1 MKPRRFSFL
10 PAACFIVLST
20 AHSHAQSTW
29 TGATGGEWGTAA
41 NWTGGVPNATG
52 ATANINTALT
62 VNVSDTGT
70 GGTYPY
76 TFGTLATSLASGSVV
91 IGNNGVTTDIL
102 TAATS
107 SGAPVINVANSSANI
122 FFYANLE
129 GTQGFEKTGAGKLT
143 FRFNGA
149 DQNYSGNITISG
161 GVLGINQN
169 GSLGNDNNNI
179 FIANGAR
186 LLAEPGS
193 NSGTITLP
201 STRTVTLTG
210 AQSQI
215 GSNNAAVN
223 LVINGTVTEDAAG
236 KGLVKTDAGKVTLAG
251 SISYTGE
258 TRISAGTLA
267 LSGSAAL
274 PTSQNLRFNG
284 SAAATLDLGGTSQT
298 VRTIVM
304 DVTTHNRSLTGGG
317 GLLVNGDANLQLSAN
332 NGVTYDFSGI
342 DALTFNRSNRE
353 FKFEMVNVDAVTS
366 IADVNLA
373 KSGTAGGT
381 NNITAGTI
389 LVGGGNSLGNNGNT
403 ARLHLGTVNNL
414 NTATFRVG
422 AFNAGGVVD
431 FQSGLTTPS
440 LKLRG
445 TDGVSATSTWT
456 IGETSSGT
464 RRGEGVVNLTGGSLD
479 ALVTNLAIGRHL
491 AGANLADTS
500 SLTMPAGSLTASTI
514 LLGEKTGTGTPVIT
528 ASLNQGG
535 GTVKVS
541 TLTFGKDAG
550 GGATPDFRSS
560 YNLAGGTLN
569 AGTIEAGTGA
579 FAATS
584 VRRIGWTGG
593 TIANL
598 DASTDL
604 TVNGVAGTGGSIVLA
619 TSTITAKD
627 FNVDANRKITLGANT
642 SLTGSADLAKN
653 GNGTLLINGASSTY
667 TGTLTVNAGTLG
679 GETSMG
685 GNVTIGGSGT
695 LAPGNSPG
703 TMTVAGDVNMGGTYA
718 YEFNGALDVADLV
731 NVGGTLTLTGGS
743 VTWDNLGTYA
753 LGEKFTLFA
762 YDALVGTFSGY
773 ATSGNYTLDGG
784 LWFLNYNDTMAG
796 LNGGINDGGVNSGFV
811 TITAIPE
818 PGAALLGG
826 LGLLALLRRRR

>member
-1 MKPRRFSFL
+1 MKPRRFSIL

-129 GTQGFEKTGAGKLT
+129 GTQGFEKTGSGKLT

-149 DQNYSGNITISG
+149 DQNFTGDIKISG
-161 GVLGINQN
+161 GILGINQN
-169 GSLGNDNNNI
+169 GSLGNDNNDI

-193 NSGTITLP
+193 NSGIITLP
-201 STRTVTLTG
+201 STRTITLTG

-236 KGLVKTDAGKVTLAG
+236 KGLVKTDAGVVTLAG
-251 SISYTGE
+251 TISYTGE
-258 TRISAGTLA
+258 TRIAGGTLA
-267 LSGSAAL
+267 LSGPAAL
-274 PTSQNLRFNG
+274 PTGQNLRFNG
-284 SAAATLDLGGTSQT
+284 TTGTLNLGGTTQT

-304 DVTTHNRSLTGGG
+304 DNTAGNKTITGGG
-317 GLLVNGDANLQLSAN
+317 SLTINGDANQQLSAN
-332 NGVTYDFSGI
+332 NGVTYDFSGL
-342 DALTFNRSNRE
+342 DFFTYNRSNRE
-353 FKFEMVNVDAVTS
+353 FKFEMVNAASVTS

-373 KSGTAGGT
+373 KSGASGGT

-389 LVGGGNSLGNNGNT
+389 LVGGGTSDGNNGNT
-403 ARLHLGTVNNL
+403 ARLHLGTVNNF
-414 NTATFRVG
+414 NTTTFRVG
-422 AFNAGGVVD
+422 AFNAGGVID
-431 FQSGLTTPS
+431 FQSGLTAPS

-445 TDGVSATSTWT
+445 TDGDSATTSWT
-456 IGETSSGT
+456 IGETSSGS
-464 RRGEGVVNLTGGSLD
+464 RRGEGVVNLTGGTLD
-479 ALVTNLAIGRHL
+479 AVVTDLKIGRHI
-491 AGANLADTS
+491 ANANLADTS
-500 SLTMPAGSLTASTI
+500 SLTMPGGTLFATNI
-514 LLGEKTGTGTPVIT
+514 LLAEKTGAGTPVLT
-528 ASLNQGG
+528 STLTQGG
-535 GTVKVS
+535 GTVTAGS
-541 TLTFGKDAG
+541 ITLGKDAG
-550 GGATPDFRSS
+550 GGGNARLLPTYNLNGGTLYSTTINTGGGVYASNSERNL
-560 YNLAGGTLN
+560 NLAGGTLRN
-569 AGTIEAGTGA
+569 
-579 FAATS
+579 AATTNLS
-584 VRRIGWTGG
+584 INGEGVTTDSRINLNVTSAS
-593 TIANL
+593 TIHA
-598 DASTDL
+598 DASQS
-604 TVNGVAGTGGSIVLA
+604 V
-619 TSTITAKD
+619 
-627 FNVDANRKITLGANT
+627 TLGANT
-642 SLTGSADLAKN
+642 ALNGSGALAKE
-653 GNGTLLINGASSTY
+653 GSGTLLINGASSTY

-679 GETSMG
+679 GATSLG

-703 TMTVAGDVNMGGTYA
+703 IMTVAGDVNMGGTYA
-718 YEFNGALDVADLV
+718 YEFNDAGDLADLV

-796 LNGGINDGGVNSGFV
+796 LNGGTNDGGVNSGFV

>member
-1 MKPRRFSFL
+1 
-10 PAACFIVLST
+10 
-20 AHSHAQSTW
+20 
-29 TGATGGEWGTAA
+29 
-41 NWTGGVPNATG
+41 
-52 ATANINTALT
+52 
-62 VNVSDTGT
+62 
-70 GGTYPY
+70 
-76 TFGTLATSLASGSVV
+76 V

-129 GTQGFEKTGAGKLT
+129 GTQGFEKTGSGKLT

-149 DQNYSGNITISG
+149 DQNFTGDIKISG
-161 GVLGINQN
+161 GILGINQN
-169 GSLGNDNNNI
+169 GSLGNDNNDI

-193 NSGTITLP
+193 NSGIITLP
-201 STRTVTLTG
+201 STRTITLTG

-236 KGLVKTDAGKVTLAG
+236 KGLVKTDAGVVTLAG
-251 SISYTGE
+251 TISYTGE
-258 TRISAGTLA
+258 TRIAGGTLA
-267 LSGSAAL
+267 LSGPAAL
-274 PTSQNLRFNG
+274 PTGQNLRFNG
-284 SAAATLDLGGTSQT
+284 TTGTLNLGGTTQT

-304 DVTTHNRSLTGGG
+304 DNTAGNKTITGGG
-317 GLLVNGDANLQLSAN
+317 SLTINGDANQQLSAN
-332 NGVTYDFSGI
+332 NGVTYDFSGL
-342 DALTFNRSNRE
+342 DFFTYNRSNRE
-353 FKFEMVNVDAVTS
+353 FKFEMVNAASVTS

-373 KSGTAGGT
+373 KSGASGGT

-389 LVGGGNSLGNNGNT
+389 LVGGGTSDGNNGNT
-403 ARLHLGTVNNL
+403 ARLHLGTVNNF
-414 NTATFRVG
+414 NTTTFRVG
-422 AFNAGGVVD
+422 AFNAGGVID
-431 FQSGLTTPS
+431 FQSGLTAPS

-445 TDGVSATSTWT
+445 TDGDSATTSWT
-456 IGETSSGT
+456 IGETSSGS
-464 RRGEGVVNLTGGSLD
+464 RRGEGVVNLTGGTLD
-479 ALVTNLAIGRHL
+479 AVVTDLKIGRHI
-491 AGANLADTS
+491 ANANLADTS
-500 SLTMPAGSLTASTI
+500 SLTMPGGTLFATNI
-514 LLGEKTGTGTPVIT
+514 LLAEKTGAGTPVLT
-528 ASLNQGG
+528 STLTQGG
-535 GTVKVS
+535 GTVTAGS
-541 TLTFGKDAG
+541 ITLGKDAG
-550 GGATPDFRSS
+550 GGGNARLLPTYNLNGGTLYSTTINTGGGVYASNSERNL
-560 YNLAGGTLN
+560 NLAGGTLRN
-569 AGTIEAGTGA
+569 
-579 FAATS
+579 AATTNLS
-584 VRRIGWTGG
+584 INGEGVTTDSRINLNVTSAS
-593 TIANL
+593 TIHA
-598 DASTDL
+598 DASQS
-604 TVNGVAGTGGSIVLA
+604 V
-619 TSTITAKD
+619 
-627 FNVDANRKITLGANT
+627 TLGANT
-642 SLTGSADLAKN
+642 ALNGSGALAKE
-653 GNGTLLINGASSTY
+653 GSGTLLINGASSTY

-679 GETSMG
+679 GATSLG

-703 TMTVAGDVNMGGTYA
+703 IMTVAGDVNMGGTYA
-718 YEFNGALDVADLV
+718 YEFNDAGDLADLV

-796 LNGGINDGGVNSGFV
+796 LNGGTNDGGVNSGFV